1 MAVWIVSD
9 RLTGLERHSHSGSKL
24 VSLARADRILELGG
38 TPHVGSKGKSD
49 DNALA
54 DSPFTLFK
62 TELIKKR
69 LPSGPSSRQK
79 APSGVGVMVE

>member
-9 RLTGLERHSHSGSKL
+9 RHIGLERYSHSGSKL
-24 VSLARADRILELGG
+24 VSLARTDRILELGG

-69 LPSGPSSRQK
+69 LPWGPSSRQK
-79 APSGVGVMVE
+79 VPPGVGVIVQ